1 MLTQTKLWLT
11 DRRTR
16 LWFTP
21 AVTSLAAI
29 LLALGAAVFNQWV
42 PDNYFPNIERETLDD
57 LLSVIASS
65 MLAVTTFSLGIMV
78 SAFAY
83 ASGSV
88 TPRATELVMGDE
100 GTRVAIASFL
110 GAFIFSLIAKI
121 ALGLGYYGQ
130 AGRFIL
136 FVGTVLVLLYL
147 IITLIRW
154 VRTLSSLG
162 LLGNTLAKIEK
173 AAQTAID
180 DYRAHAS
187 MGALNGPEQPAAGS
201 PILADAVGYLRHI
214 DLPALNKLGSSLQ
227 APIHIRTRPGDL
239 IGPDTVLAIV
249 ASQID
254 ADTAASVRQLFI
266 VSQERSYD
274 QDPRFGL
281 LVLSETA
288 QRALSP
294 ATNDPGTAIQAM
306 TIMTRLLVRL
316 GQPADEQQ
324 RQKVPQLPYVTL
336 LPLHTDCLIHDG
348 FDPIARDGAG
358 LLEVLSRMQQLLAM
372 IASATPALQSA
383 ARTQAATAL
392 AHGERSLPLP
402 QDVQRLR
409 ELHQQLHDPAAH

>member
-187 MGALNGPEQPAAGS
+187 MGALTGPEQPAAGT
-201 PILADAVGYLRHI
+201 PILAEAVGYLRHI
-214 DLPALNKLGSSLQ
+214 DLPAVNQFGSKLQ

-249 ASQID
+249 PSQID
-254 ADTAASVRQLFI
+254 ADTVASVRALFI
-266 VSQERSYD
+266 ISQERSYD

-294 ATNDPGTAIQAM
+294 AVNDPGTAIQAM
-306 TIMTRLLVRL
+306 TIMTRLLVRI
-316 GQPADEQQ
+316 GQPVDDKQ
-324 RQKVPQLPYVTL
+324 RQNAPHLPYVTL
-336 LPLHTDCLIHDG
+336 VPLAPSCLIHDG

-358 LLEVLSRMQQLLAM
+358 TQEVLTRMQQLLAM
-372 IASATPALQSA
+372 IARTTPMLASA

-392 AHGERSLPLP
+392 AQGERSLPLP
-402 QDVQRLR
+402 QQVQALR
-409 ELHQQLHDPAAH
+409 QLHQQLHAPSKD